1 MGKSSGRRK
10 KVSEIAPTKHEK
22 RKVTQQQWRAQ
33 GKAQKSEKEKRAFAV
48 FRAATAQHYQDKM
61 RIESEAMLKDF
72 ERRAMSLEDLDAKR
86 QTKIAELECQMVAT
100 WGTHCKV
107 RIDWERMDEPLEIE
121 AQRKAAEEAGIPGLI
136 QVLQGENSDPVWANA
151 ADTLGRLAANT
162 ECQEAIRKGGGI
174 EALIKVLDESL
185 WYHSKGKPSYGI
197 IDTAESA
204 ADALRILAVNS
215 QNHDV
220 IHKAGGIDVLIT
232 VLNECSIYPAGKQ
245 AAAALKILGSNS
257 KYQELLDQKEGL
269 QGLINDALGEW
280 IPCQCIRSRHSL
292 CSTC

>member
-1 MGKSSGRRK
+1 MHVPGGAS
-10 KVSEIAPTKHEK
+10 
-22 RKVTQQQWRAQ
+22 
-33 GKAQKSEKEKRAFAV
+33 
-48 FRAATAQHYQDKM
+48 
-61 RIESEAMLKDF
+61 
-72 ERRAMSLEDLDAKR
+72 
-86 QTKIAELECQMVAT
+86 KIGELERQIIDCRGNGLRS
-100 WGTHCKV
+100 WGTHCKM

-174 EALIKVLDESL
+174 EALINVLDEFSEL
-185 WYHSKGKPSYGI
+185 HKKGKPMFVSA
-197 IDTAESA
+197 AEIA

-215 QNHDV
+215 QNHDA
-220 IHKAGGIDVLIT
+220 IDKAGGIDVLIT

-280 IPCQCIRSRHSL
+280 IQCQCIRSRHSMHAR
-292 CSTC
+292 C